1 MRLVP
6 NDIAALARIEIKPLE
21 IEISEE
27 EILADLLYPG
37 PPGPGEG
44 GS

>member
-1 MRLVP
+1 MRLAPVQITP
-6 NDIAALARIEIKPLE
+6 EPVAAA

-37 PPGPGEG
+37 AAETPRG
-44 GS
+44 